1 MHEAQKMLPL
11 TVLGCLLAAV
21 ANAQGPIVSVQ
32 QGKVQGFT
40 SGNLNQF
47 LGIPFAAPP

>member
-1 MHEAQKMLPL
+1 MLSFVV
-11 TVLGCLLAAV
+11 VLGCLLAAV
-21 ANAQGPIVSVQ
+21 GNAQGSIVSVQ

-40 SGNLNQF
+40 SDTLTQF